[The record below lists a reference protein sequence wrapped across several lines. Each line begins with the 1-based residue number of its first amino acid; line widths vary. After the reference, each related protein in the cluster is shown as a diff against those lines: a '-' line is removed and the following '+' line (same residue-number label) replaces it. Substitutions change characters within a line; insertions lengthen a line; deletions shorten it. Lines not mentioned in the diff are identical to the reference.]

1 MSPALLKMWIA
12 LSSMVFM
19 FVAVFAVYFSRY
31 KLKNRVLKV
40 LFSSAAYLFLIFAGL
55 IILFVVFSGPVNE

>member
-1 MSPALLKMWIA
+1 MSPALMKMWIA

-31 KLKNRVLKV
+31 KLKNRLLKV
-40 LFSSAAYLFLIFAGL
+40 IFSSAAYLFLIFAGL